1 MEFTVTTVDMNGS
14 HVLRVFSGEDAYEIG
29 DSGALTVRARDAKEP
44 DLVAVLHWSPAFWVS
59 VTEAPTKPA
68 GGRAAFAS

>member
-1 MEFTVTTVDMNGS
+1 MEFTVTLVNENGDF
-14 HVLRVFSGEDAYEIG
+14 VPRTFSGDDSYKIE

-44 DLVAVLHWSPAFWVS
+44 DLVTILHWSPAFWVS
-59 VTEAPTKPA
+59 ITEAPTKPA